1 MTQDVGVFFEL
12 YRPSDGAVSDP
23 KAFRYK
29 PSGKTRLGKRARF
42 EAPLAIRFDLSMEKR
57 MPVKNMKM
65 KFRSRPL
72 PLAGTLTN
80 EGELAATDQGLNLNN
95 IIDDLMR
102 NPE

>member
-1 MTQDVGVFFEL
+1 
-12 YRPSDGAVSDP
+12 
-23 KAFRYK
+23 
-29 PSGKTRLGKRARF
+29 
-42 EAPLAIRFDLSMEKR
+42 

-72 PLAGTLTN
+72 PLAGTLAN
-80 EGELAATDQGLNLNN
+80 EGDLAATDPGLNLNN

>member
-42 EAPLAIRFDLSMEKR
+42 EAPLVIRFFDGKED
-57 MPVKNMKM
+57 
-65 KFRSRPL
+65 
-72 PLAGTLTN
+72 AG
-80 EGELAATDQGLNLNN
+80 EEHEDE
-95 IIDDLMR
+95 I
-102 NPE
+102 

>member
-29 PSGKTRLGKRARF
+29 PSGKTRLGKRARL
-42 EAPLAIRFDLSMEKR
+42 EPLAIRSHLLKKAVR
-57 MPVKNMKM
+57 NLT
-65 KFRSRPL
+65 FRSMPL
-72 PLAGTLTN
+72 PLA
-80 EGELAATDQGLNLNN
+80 EESELSTDPGLNLNN

>member
-1 MTQDVGVFFEL
+1 
-12 YRPSDGAVSDP
+12 
-23 KAFRYK
+23 
-29 PSGKTRLGKRARF
+29 
-42 EAPLAIRFDLSMEKR
+42 

-72 PLAGTLTN
+72 PLAGTLAN

>member
-1 MTQDVGVFFEL
+1 MNVSQDVGVFFEL

-29 PSGKTRLGKRARF
+29 PSGKTRLGKRARL
-42 EAPLAIRFDLSMEKR
+42 EPLAIRSHLLMILMVDKR
-57 MPVKNMKM
+57 MTMT
-65 KFRSRPL
+65 FRSRPL
-72 PLAGTLTN
+72 PVSEELSLTSS
-80 EGELAATDQGLNLNN
+80 DSPGLNLNN